1 MLNQQT
7 IEKLHAMKLHGIA
20 DAFRAQ
26 LETTEA
32 AQLSTL
38 INKYTYVLLRLLG
51 WCPCGIVERGALR
64 CQEQA
69 LFRFGFR
76 PPKLPN

>member
-32 AQLSTL
+32 AF
-38 INKYTYVLLRLLG
+38 
-51 WCPCGIVERGALR
+51 GAW
-64 CQEQA
+64 QE
-69 LFRFGFR
+69 
-76 PPKLPN
+76 